1 MFDETII
8 ARWVEERSSVA
19 LKKLLN
25 NEPLSFE
32 DNMIFALVGQR
43 EELQRVSKRL
53 EERIDGVEKR
63 IDGVEKRITEVENNF
78 EKRIDSVEKR
88 IDGVEHSLEK
98 RIDGVEKR
106 IERLESEVVLLR
118 KEMIAIRQDINTLT
132 RWILTAIVG
141 LPVLMKLLD
150 LLVARL

>member
-1 MFDETII
+1 LFTQEKEEAKEQPMFDETII

-43 EELQRVSKRL
+43 EEMQRVSKRL

-63 IDGVEKRITEVENNF
+63 M
-78 EKRIDSVEKR
+78 
-88 IDGVEHSLEK
+88 
-98 RIDGVEKR
+98 
-106 IERLESEVVLLR
+106 ERLENEVVLLR

-141 LPVLMKLLD
+141 LPVVMKLLD
-150 LLVARL
+150 LLTARL

>member
-43 EELQRVSKRL
+43 EEMQRVSKRL

-63 IDGVEKRITEVENNF
+63 M
-78 EKRIDSVEKR
+78 
-88 IDGVEHSLEK
+88 
-98 RIDGVEKR
+98 
-106 IERLESEVVLLR
+106 ERLENEVVLLR
-118 KEMIAIRQDINTLT
+118 KEMIAIRQDINTVT
-132 RWILTAIVG
+132 RWILTAIMG
-141 LPVLMKLLD
+141 LPVVMKLLD
-150 LLVARL
+150 LLTARL